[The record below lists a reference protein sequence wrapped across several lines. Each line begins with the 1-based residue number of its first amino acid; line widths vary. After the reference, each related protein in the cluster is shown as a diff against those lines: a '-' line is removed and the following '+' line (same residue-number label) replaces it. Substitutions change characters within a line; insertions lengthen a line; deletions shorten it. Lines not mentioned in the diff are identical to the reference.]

1 MYIMKGNDVIMINTS
16 ISVQKKSFQTSV
28 SLSKFLLGSFKG
40 KQKKK
45 KLTLWSGGLK
55 FGALELASP

>member
-45 KLTLWSGGLK
+45 KINPMVRW
-55 FGALELASP
+55 A